1 VATYSEDGLWMWNE
15 ESSTWIPSPPS
26 SNNSIETVASTV
38 TSNVN
43 SNETYCK
50 NCGKLVY
57 QGWEKCTSCGVFV
70 EPLLK
75 NTPNTN
81 SFENQFSNP
90 FQRESDELLASS
102 IKKKI
107 KTRKK
112 IMATI
117 FSFMLAGIIV
127 AAGAGTFTPDCH
139 TNQYMVPEFDRDG
152 KVTGFSYE
160 SETVCDEDGTD
171 EGIWETLF
179 GFMAVSFL
187 MGKGIIPVS
196 IKYWRYCF
204 PDRREIF
211 KGFRNIL
218 ITFLILFFLWAII
231 TGWFE
236 GVI

>member
-1 VATYSEDGLWMWNE
+1 MATYSEDGLWMWNE

-38 TSNVN
+38 TSN
-43 SNETYCK
+43 ETYCK

-70 EPLLK
+70 EPLFK

-81 SFENQFSNP
+81 SFENQFGNP
-90 FQRESDELLASS
+90 FQRESDELLDSS

-117 FSFMLAGIIV
+117 FSFILAVII
-127 AAGAGTFTPDCH
+127 AAATAGAFTPDCH
-139 TNQYMVPEFDRDG
+139 TSDYLVPEFDGDG
-152 KVTGFSYE
+152 TVTGAHWE
-160 SETVCDEDGTD
+160 SETVCDEDGDD
-171 EGIWETLF
+171 EVILANIF
-179 GFMAVSFL
+179 SGFMVVLFL

-204 PDRREIF
+204 PDRKEIF

-218 ITFLILFFLWAII
+218 IISLILFLVWASI

-236 GVI
+236 GVIG